1 MHHLIDVCHLMH
13 DVCHLIH
20 DVCHVIHVE
29 RKQKETLCIT

>member
-13 DVCHLIH
+13 DVCH
-20 DVCHVIHVE
+20 VIHGVE

>member
-13 DVCHLIH
+13 DVCHLMH
-20 DVCHVIHVE
+20 DVE

>member
-13 DVCHLIH
+13 DVCHVIH
-20 DVCHVIHVE
+20 DVE

>member
-1 MHHLIDVCHLMH
+1 MHHLI

-20 DVCHVIHVE
+20 DVCHLMHDVE